1 MKKYIVIQKTENGI
15 TAPFRCDMVNIPHMN
30 DIRDIA
36 DSKKEAQSDI
46 LGHFLY
52 LQENNIKVDYSPD
65 QFHVVPLISFHF
77 KEDIVFEFEG
87 QKYFTTIYDHELIKT
102 I

>member
-1 MKKYIVIQKTENGI
+1 MKKYIVIQKTKDGI
-15 TAPFRCDMVNIPHMN
+15 IAPFRVDMVNIPHMN

-36 DSKKEAQSDI
+36 DSEKEAQSDI
-46 LGHFLY
+46 DGHFRY
-52 LQENNIKVDYSPD
+52 IKEKGIESTDSPE
-65 QFHVVPLISFHF
+65 QFHIVPLKSFHF

-87 QKYFTTIYDHELIKT
+87 EKYFTTIYDHELIKT